1 MVLLAG
7 TEIRMADMILDL
19 ICTIGLCVLG
29 FRAAQETHEK
39 FAVSGEMIHAAIG
52 VGLVGFLLLTILA
65 VWL

>member
-1 MVLLAG
+1 
-7 TEIRMADMILDL
+7 MILDL
-19 ICTIGLCVLG
+19 IGTIGLCVLG

-39 FAVSGEMIHAAIG
+39 FAVSGDIIHAAIG